1 MTFLFYFRFE
11 ISIDPD
17 HAVEPFI
24 EVVMRA
30 KNGIMVNFKERNP

>member
-1 MTFLFYFRFE
+1 
-11 ISIDPD
+11 
-17 HAVEPFI
+17 VEPFI